1 MIDSMTYRLRL
12 IDMEKFQAPPL
23 IGRII
28 TAQPG
33 FSLELFRDD
42 KHTASI
48 RPPGIVL
55 RTDVPPALTQ
65 ARGYKGDILF
75 RVNLMPQPHTI
86 SGTLVTKENYYRAY
100 EITIEVEVKDPVLVV
115 EGYRRQYDFAQGVIT
130 NFKSRFQQHTA
141 QMEYDKISN
150 ENLPLKR
157 WNDDFSTDLGIRISR
172 IYGLILR
179 HDPKYLEWSTIK
191 HQASIEQ
198 AKIKAQID
206 TIEQQANIEEAK
218 LRAQARVKRLED
230 EIARERETITK
241 EHQRLE
247 KLKLKNFDRGEDTN
261 EQMHRLYKMLREK
274 AADEIAEIQKEL
286 IRDAIESRKP
296 VATVGI
302 DARKLLNAYNRA
314 LQRGEFV
321 DALPSIAYDNG
332 AFDDMDEEPDSG
344 INDTSFNS
352 DSEMTTDEIFGA
364 LANAPSEISDQS
376 KAVQKDGGETE
387 REQSQDA
394 ADHPN

>member
-157 WNDDFSTDLGIRISR
+157 WI
-172 IYGLILR
+172 
-179 HDPKYLEWSTIK
+179 
-191 HQASIEQ
+191 
-198 AKIKAQID
+198 
-206 TIEQQANIEEAK
+206 
-218 LRAQARVKRLED
+218 
-230 EIARERETITK
+230 
-241 EHQRLE
+241 
-247 KLKLKNFDRGEDTN
+247 
-261 EQMHRLYKMLREK
+261 YKMLREK